1 MTARPNAPDLRAL
14 DDSYEIRGELR
25 ARKDAQQFLA
35 QRKSD
40 GADVLIT
47 VISAPG
53 GGENNALAHLA
64 SDVKLLSGLRHPGL
78 LQTLDGHWLG
88 SDAFAIVTQRVSGVS
103 LDEVLSSGE
112 RLTNPRIASILE
124 QVRGIT
130 DWARNNGIVHRG
142 VTVDTLYIERDTHR
156 LCTTLTVT
164 PIPLEGLPDAC
175 SDAQMIGALAWTLLT
190 GEPYSGEESQRQ
202 LADMRP
208 DLSTRLVA
216 ETEAMT
222 RCRIDGKTPD
232 LDTMIAVIATG
243 DAWHSSE
250 SELARLEAEHTEAM
264 RLAREQF
271 EAEKATIQQQLADET
286 ERIAADRAEFE
297 RQRQAELDRLA
308 ADRAEW
314 ERTTAEERAEYDR
327 KTAEERAEY
336 ERTTAEERAAFHRQA
351 TEQRSRYERTQS
363 EERAAYERRTK
374 SEREELERRAAE
386 QQRQLTSLREELE
399 SRRVEIERLESDV
412 TSKHAELTAAL
423 SDMETR
429 RIEIEQYLYE
439 EQQRLDDEHDRMRQE
454 RERLAEERDRLAAAP
469 AIAST
474 MDREVALDST
484 TDSESDDDDDDHT
497 PPMAR
502 AVPELEALP
511 SLAPLAPLQPI
522 APLPP
527 VPPLTSLT
535 PPRTPP
541 ADIAPVEN
549 ESDDERL
556 ADDQERDGAVASAP
570 IAAPEHTERNELPST
585 IAHNVVAPSAASARV
600 GAPATAPSWIKP
612 AGIAGAIVVLILV
625 IFGIGHAHHDSTPA
639 NVGSVATAKPT
650 TRVPTGAPGG
660 STQPAGVTGT
670 EGGNVAPALT
680 TPSSDSSAMSKVS
693 GATGASA
700 GTTTSGASA
709 AGKGGSTTIA
719 PKHLAT
725 RTPSVSPEV
734 ERARE
739 KAAVSAMQHDPGTAG
754 EPAAYYGPPTPAT
767 TSSTVPSRHDTVVR
781 VDTIMTPRP
790 TLPRPVLPPPTIV
803 RPDTTVRA
811 HPPALTRP
819 DTLAR
824 TRPDTLV
831 RPDTS
836 SLASARPAAGQ

>member
-14 DDSYEIRGELR
+14 DDSYEILGELR

-35 QRKSD
+35 KRKSD

-47 VISAPG
+47 VISAAG

-64 SDVKLLSGLRHPGL
+64 SDVNLLSGLRHPGL

-142 VTVDTLYIERDTHR
+142 VTVDTLYVERDTHR

-175 SDAQMIGALAWTLLT
+175 SDAQMIGALTWTLLT

-271 EAEKATIQQQLADET
+271 EAEKANIQQQLADET

-336 ERTTAEERAAFHRQA
+336 ERATAEERAAFHRQA
-351 TEQRSRYERTQS
+351 AEQRSRYERTQS

-374 SEREELERRAAE
+374 AERQDLERRAAE

-399 SRRVEIERLESDV
+399 ARRLEIERLESEV

-454 RERLAEERDRLAAAP
+454 RERLAEERDRVATP

-484 TDSESDDDDDDHT
+484 TDSESDDDDDDHA

-549 ESDDERL
+549 ESDDEQL
-556 ADDQERDGAVASAP
+556 TDDPDRDDVEASAP
-570 IAAPEHTERNELPST
+570 IATPNGTERDELPST
-585 IAHNVVAPSAASARV
+585 IARDVVASSTASAT
-600 GAPATAPSWIKP
+600 PATAPSWIKP

-625 IFGIGHAHHDSTPA
+625 IFGISHAHHDSTPA
-639 NVGSVATAKPT
+639 NVGSVATAKPA
-650 TRVPTGAPGG
+650 TRVPARAP
-660 STQPAGVTGT
+660 SAAAEPIGVTGT
-670 EGGNVAPALT
+670 AGGNVAPGLT
-680 TPSSDSSAMSKVS
+680 TPSSDSSAASTVS
-693 GATGASA
+693 GAMSTSA
-700 GTTTSGASA
+700 ATTTSGASA
-709 AGKGGSTTIA
+709 AGRSGAATSA
-719 PKHLAT
+719 PKHVA
-725 RTPSVSPEV
+725 RTPAVSPEV

-754 EPAAYYGPPTPAT
+754 EPDAYYGPPAAPAT
-767 TSSTVPSRHDTVVR
+767 SSMGPSRHDTIVR
-781 VDTIMTPRP
+781 VDTMMTPRP
-790 TLPRPVLPPPTIV
+790 TLSRPVLPPPTIV
-803 RPDTTVRA
+803 RPDTALRA
-811 HPPALTRP
+811 HPPVFTRP

>member
-14 DDSYEIRGELR
+14 DDRYDILGELR

-35 QRKSD
+35 KRKSD

-47 VISAPG
+47 IISAPG

-64 SDVKLLSGLRHPGL
+64 SDVKLLSGLHHPGL
-78 LQTLDGHWLG
+78 LQTLEGRWLG
-88 SDAFAIVTQRVSGVS
+88 SDAFAVVTQRVSGES
-103 LDEVLSSGE
+103 LEELLSSGE

-142 VTVDTLYIERDTHR
+142 VTIDTLYIERDTHR

-164 PIPLEGLPDAC
+164 PIPLEGLPDQC

-222 RCRIDGKTPD
+222 RCRVDRKTPD

-250 SELARLEAEHTEAM
+250 SELARLEAEHMDAM

-271 EAEKATIQQQLADET
+271 EAEKSTIQQQLADET
-286 ERIAADRAEFE
+286 ERIAAERAEFE
-297 RQRQAELDRLA
+297 SQRQAELERLA

-314 ERTTAEERAEYDR
+314 ERTTAEERAEYER

-363 EERAAYERRTK
+363 EERAAYERRAK
-374 SEREELERRAAE
+374 AEREELERRATE

-399 SRRVEIERLESDV
+399 SRRVEIERLETEI

-439 EQQRLDDEHDRMRQE
+439 EQQRLDDEHDRIQ
-454 RERLAEERDRLAAAP
+454 EERDRIAEERARMAAAP
-469 AIAST
+469 AAAALA
-474 MDREVALDST
+474 DREVALDST
-484 TDSESDDDDDDHT
+484 TDDESDQDDEDRA

-502 AVPELEALP
+502 AVPELEPLP
-511 SLAPLAPLQPI
+511 TIAPLTPVQPI

-527 VPPLTSLT
+527 VPSLASLKPTSS
-535 PPRTPP
+535 PP
-541 ADIAPVEN
+541 ADRAPVEN
-549 ESDDERL
+549 ELDDEEM
-556 ADDQERDGAVASAP
+556 DDRSTPDDVESSAP
-570 IAAPEHTERNELPST
+570 KTLPEDTGRQASTFAAGNDVAAPPT
-585 IAHNVVAPSAASARV
+585 A
-600 GAPATAPSWIKP
+600 GMGPAWIKP
-612 AGIAGAIVVLILV
+612 AGIAGAIIVLILI
-625 IFGIGHAHHDSTPA
+625 IFGISHMHHDSTPA
-639 NVGSVATAKPT
+639 NVGSVATAK
-650 TRVPTGAPGG
+650 
-660 STQPAGVTGT
+660 STPRATSGTAVGVTGT
-670 EGGNVAPALT
+670 AGGTVAPGLT
-680 TPSSDSSAMSKVS
+680 TPSNDSSAMSNMS
-693 GATGASA
+693 GTTTANGSVTSNAAGPTGASSSSQSVA
-700 GTTTSGASA
+700 KRA
-709 AGKGGSTTIA
+709 ATHPRI
-719 PKHLAT
+719 
-725 RTPSVSPEV
+725 SPE
-734 ERARE
+734 EQRARE

-754 EPAAYYGPPTPAT
+754 EPDAYYGPPTSAG
-767 TSSTVPSRHDTVVR
+767 TSSVVPLRHDTVVR
-781 VDTIMTPRP
+781 TDTIATPRP
-790 TLPRPVLPPPTIV
+790 ALPRPMLPPPVILPSDTARA
-803 RPDTTVRA
+803 RPPVFT
-811 HPPALTRP
+811 PRP

-824 TRPDTLV
+824 SRPDTLV

-836 SLASARPAAGQ
+836 SLASARPAPFE